1 MADAERLRRLAYLML
16 APGLGRRRR
25 VTLATAA
32 AERAE
37 QAADPIAALVA
48 EVLHTAG
55 GRVGL
60 AAFGHGLRRNAAGAE
75 ATRELAGLYPAA
87 RVAYVLAHLA
97 RRSAAHTADILRAA
111 GVADPETAVE
121 VAEKAQINAADLARI
136 EVPDTAGPAVSR
148 LVVGGVV
155 AGALAIAA
163 PVIAVTTHGGSHP
176 TDTAHPVDSSL
187 ARPLDKSLVPP
198 AGKPHSPAKPPAT
211 ATPDT
216 AHQLKALLAQLD
228 RKLAT
233 DHDKA
238 HRDVLVALRAAVAER
253 LAKLPR

>member
-1 MADAERLRRLAYLML
+1 MADAERLRRLGYLML
-16 APGLGRRRR
+16 SPGLGRRRR
-25 VTLATAA
+25 VVLATAA

-37 QAADPIAALVA
+37 QAADPIAALVT

-60 AAFGHGLRRNAAGAE
+60 GFFGQGPRRKAAGAQ
-75 ATRELAGLYPAA
+75 ASRELAGLYPAA
-87 RVAYVLAHLA
+87 RVAWELAHLA
-97 RRSAAHTADILRAA
+97 RCSAAHTTDILRSA
-111 GVADPETAVE
+111 GVADPETAVGL
-121 VAEKAQINAADLARI
+121 AEKAQINAADVARI
-136 EVPDTAGPAVSR
+136 VVPDTAGPAVSR
-148 LVVGGVV
+148 LVVGGV
-155 AGALAIAA
+155 ALGALAIAA

-176 TDTAHPVDSSL
+176 APTSHPVDTSL
-187 ARPLDKSLVPP
+187 ARPLDKGLVPP
-198 AGKPHSPAKPPAT
+198 AGKPHATGKAPAT
-211 ATPDT
+211 AVPDT

-238 HRDVLVALRAAVAER
+238 DRDVLVALRAAVAER